1 MLQLTATGN
10 IGKDA
15 TLSKS
20 GNDTAIN
27 FSVAT
32 NRKYTNAQNVVV
44 EETKWIDCTIWR
56 KQGESLDIAQ
66 YLKAGTKVLVQG
78 EPDVRW
84 YVNGNGEVVTVQTLR
99 VRSQELLSSKKE
111 EAPVDTT
118 KHKPGLPA
126 SLLNPGVDRGPA
138 APASSLPASS
148 FEEDAKETPAA
159 PAVTTKT
166 KKAPAPAAQ

>member
-10 IGKDA
+10 VGKDA
-15 TLSKS
+15 TITQT
-20 GNDTAIN
+20 GTDHAIN

-32 NRKYTNAQNVVV
+32 NRKYTNGKGVQV

-56 KQGESLDIAQ
+56 RKDESLDIAQ

-111 EAPVDTT
+111 EVPT
-118 KHKPGLPA
+118 PA
-126 SLLNPGVDRGPA
+126 NPEAA
-138 APASSLPASS
+138 APAA
-148 FEEDAKETPAA
+148 
-159 PAVTTKT
+159 TTKT